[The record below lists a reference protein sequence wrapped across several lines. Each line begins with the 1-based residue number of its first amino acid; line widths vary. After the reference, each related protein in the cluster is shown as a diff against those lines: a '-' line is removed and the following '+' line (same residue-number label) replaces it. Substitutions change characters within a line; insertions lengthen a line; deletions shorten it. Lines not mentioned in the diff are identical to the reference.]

1 MNKGIKIP
9 KIIHYCW
16 FGRKRKPK
24 LVRDCIKSWRKY
36 LPEYQ
41 IIEWNEKNTDLT
53 HPFVKYAYEQKKW
66 AYVSDY
72 IRLIVLYE
80 NGGIYLDTDMMLL
93 KSLDMFIKNDCFFGA
108 EDKAVIGTAIIGSI
122 EQNEFI
128 KKCIELYD
136 FIDLGKKIDWHEI
149 VNTIMITQLFKEN
162 YSFFENFES
171 NVRFN
176 NITIYPINTFFPFPY
191 IMKDDIINYKE
202 YIKPDSYAVHLWV
215 GSWIVYN
222 EFKFLRNGEYSKGF
236 KIIYQKASF
245 KNLNIKYLRKIAS
258 ALKESLT
265 KSKKTV
271 L

>member
-1 MNKGIKIP
+1 MSYNIKIP

-16 FGRKRKPK
+16 FGGKRKPK
-24 LVRDCIKSWRKY
+24 LVRDCIKSWKKY

-41 IIEWNEKNTDLT
+41 IIEWNEKNTDLS
-53 HPFVKYAYEQKKW
+53 HPFVKSSYQLKKW
-66 AYVSDY
+66 AFVSDY
-72 IRLIVLYE
+72 IRFKVLYE

-93 KSLDMFIKNDCFFGA
+93 KSLNDFLKDDCFFGA
-108 EDKAVIGTAIIGSI
+108 ENQNIVSCGVIGAVSG
-122 EQNEFI
+122 NEFI
-128 KKCIELYD
+128 KECIDYYD
-136 FIDLGKKIDWHEI
+136 FIDLEKKIDWHEI
-149 VNTIMITQLFKEN
+149 VITAMVTKLFIKKFSFKEIFNKELN
-162 YSFFENFES
+162 Y
-171 NVRFN
+171 N

-191 IMKDDIINYKE
+191 NMKDDIINYKQ
-202 YIKPDSYAVHLWV
+202 YIKSDSYAVHLWV

-236 KIIYQKASF
+236 KLIYQKASF